1 MVDLTFFDATGMV
14 NVAGNAGSGG
24 GKVSCWL
31 SGTWKAELEVM
42 VDVARGLRRLLPLE
56 VAAYCVSGAST
67 LETGAGSTTLGV
79 SSDGRFDRV
88 LTAVRRK
95 WSNCLSVKSFNS
107 L

>member
-24 GKVSCWL
+24 TVSCWL

-56 VAAYCVSGAST
+56 LDAYCVSGAST

-79 SSDGRFDRV
+79 ASDGRFDRV
-88 LTAVRRK
+88 LTAV
-95 WSNCLSVKSFNS
+95 
-107 L
+107 